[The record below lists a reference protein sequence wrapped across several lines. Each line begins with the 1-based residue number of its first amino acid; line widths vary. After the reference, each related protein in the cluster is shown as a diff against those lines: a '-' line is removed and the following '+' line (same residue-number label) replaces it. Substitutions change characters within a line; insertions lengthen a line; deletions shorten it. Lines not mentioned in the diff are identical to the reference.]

1 MDVKAIP
8 GEDGDKLTCP
18 RCSGKVFE
26 AERCVTRVGSYHKG
40 CFSCIECS
48 KKLDST
54 TCCEGTSIKIEISCR
69 SYCIIEQKPFV
80 IIDVS
85 FLFAHFRT
93 GYGDLL

>member
-54 TCCEGTSIKIEISCR
+54 TCCEGTSFYIEINCR
-69 SYCIIEQKPFV
+69 SFCVIFEALV
-80 IIDVS
+80 IIDIA
-85 FLFAHFRT
+85 F
-93 GYGDLL
+93 